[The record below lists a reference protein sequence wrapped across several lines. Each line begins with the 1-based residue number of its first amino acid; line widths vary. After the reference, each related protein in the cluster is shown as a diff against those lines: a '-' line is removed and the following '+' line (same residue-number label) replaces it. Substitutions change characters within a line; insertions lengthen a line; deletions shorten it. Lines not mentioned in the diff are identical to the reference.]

1 MRLAI
6 TGARVSGVQPLR
18 GATQLL
24 RRLRHESVLPALIVL
39 GVMVVLALTANL
51 LPIPDPKN
59 ADLSAALTP
68 PFQSRAHPLGTD
80 PIGRDILSRVIFGT
94 RISLTVGFAS
104 VAIAAVFGVV
114 VGLLAGY
121 HQRWVDIVFM
131 RLGDVQLSLPS
142 FILALTIMTI
152 FGAGEMNVILALSI
166 GGWVT
171 YARVVR
177 SSVLPLHEAEYVLA
191 SRALGCG
198 SLRIMFRHIL
208 PNVISPVIVV
218 ATLGLGANIIS
229 EAGLSFLGLG
239 VDPQTPSWGI
249 MLANGR
255 DYLEIA
261 PWVAAIPGVAISL
274 TVLSTNLVGDWLRDV
289 LDPRAEL
296 RRAVEGSSLA
306 IEEAEIAAA
315 PERSYEAVDV

>member
-1 MRLAI
+1 MKLPLTGGGLQGVRDPFAA
-6 TGARVSGVQPLR
+6 GARK
-18 GATQLL
+18 AY
-24 RRLRHESVLPALIVL
+24 RLRHETVLPALIVL
-39 GVMVVLALTANL
+39 GLLGVLAITANWLPIADPKHADLTAVL
-51 LPIPDPKN
+51 L
-59 ADLSAALTP
+59 P
-68 PFQSRAHPLGTD
+68 PFQSGGHPFGTD

-104 VAIAAVFGVV
+104 VGIAAVFGVL

-121 HQRWVDIVFM
+121 HQGWIDIFFM
-131 RLGDVQLSLPS
+131 RFGDIQLSLPS

-152 FGAGEMNVILALSI
+152 FGAGELNVIIALSI
-166 GGWVT
+166 AGWIR

-177 SSVLPLHEAEYVLA
+177 SNVLPLHEAEYVLA

-198 SLRIMFRHIL
+198 SVRIMFRHIL

-218 ATLGLGANIIS
+218 ATLGVGANIIS

-255 DYLEIA
+255 DYLQTA

-274 TVLSTNLVGDWLRDV
+274 TVLATNLVGDWLRDI

-296 RRAVEGSSLA
+296 RRAVESSSLA
-306 IEEAEIAAA
+306 DEADTAVP
-315 PERSYEAVDV
+315 PERAYQAVEA

>member
-1 MRLAI
+1 MRN
-6 TGARVSGVQPLR
+6 TARWF
-18 GATQLL
+18 
-24 RRLRHESVLPALIVL
+24 RRLRHETVLPALIIL
-39 GVMVVLALTANL
+39 ALLVVLALTASL
-51 LPIPDPKN
+51 LPLPDPKS
-59 ADLSAALTP
+59 ADLAASLLP
-68 PFQSRAHPLGTD
+68 PFHSGVHPLGTD
-80 PIGRDILSRVIFGT
+80 PIGRDILSRVVFGT
-94 RISLTVGFAS
+94 RISLTVGFSS
-104 VAIAAVFGVV
+104 VAIAAVLGVI

-121 HQRWVDIVFM
+121 HQGWVDVVFM
-131 RLGDVQLSLPS
+131 RFGDIQLSLPS

-152 FGAGEMNVILALSI
+152 FGAGEKNVIFALSI
-166 GGWVT
+166 AGWVR

-177 SSVLPLHEAEYVLA
+177 SNVLPLHEAEYVLA
-191 SRALGCG
+191 ERALGCG

-261 PWVAAIPGVAISL
+261 PWVALIPGIAISL
-274 TVLSTNLVGDWLRDV
+274 TVLATNLVGDWLRDV
-289 LDPRAEL
+289 LDPRGEL
-296 RRAVEGSSLA
+296 REAVEASPLILEDSDSDASS
-306 IEEAEIAAA
+306 EQ
-315 PERSYEAVDV
+315 PFEAVGA